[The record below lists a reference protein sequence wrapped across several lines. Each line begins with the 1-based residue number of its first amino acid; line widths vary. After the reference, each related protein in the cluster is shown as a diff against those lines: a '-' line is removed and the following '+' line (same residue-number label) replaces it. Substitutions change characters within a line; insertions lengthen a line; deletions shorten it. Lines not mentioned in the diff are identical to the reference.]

1 MYKEKRKSKMH
12 KFETLAR
19 VHTHTHTHTSR
30 ILKEEKRVVFNYSK
44 NNENRSLLNKQEKQF
59 I

>member
-1 MYKEKRKSKMH
+1 MH